1 MTLLPTISNTDED
14 TRDYNLP
21 IYGQRG
27 EYSLSAMVKVPY
39 FMALMD
45 LKRVTNELKTHEQVS
60 PSLDTKYNLVE
71 LFQRTID
78 PDRVQKEIVD
88 GYLKNP
94 NKLKFFNSLT
104 IVLLPKDL
112 SGQIQREFVDYP
124 NNDPRIPYV
133 EGNQT
138 DSYFAQDACKKHV
151 FGGVQFVSTET
162 AALSRLRWDKK
173 RVDAVAVDGQH
184 RLKALKLWMEG
195 KNNELV
201 EVEKATRIP
210 IIFLLLDAA
219 VGFRTAPGSN
229 NSGIKAVA
237 REIFTDLNK
246 NAREVDMA
254 TQIILDDRSVVS
266 CCVRELVTD
275 STCTDDDKLLPLS
288 LLRWQEANNRFD
300 QKYYLNSL
308 VNLHLIVED
317 LLDLEPPTREAMNKG
332 RALAF
337 IEKASKQLGTGPQ
350 RRIEDRGV
358 DLLEFYTKEF
368 LGDDG
373 EPTAPLTGIP
383 PQFLS
388 AAKEGFKVH
397 FSDWILKILREFKP
411 YSDLIAY
418 ARKEKLITGEFA
430 QFRAQ
435 PKEHQVE
442 LQKVLANLH
451 GENWRDLILE
461 QHDSH
466 IEKLKGIGDDLGEQW
481 AFKTVFQKAMM
492 RLGKRLF
499 FDTPADE
506 RERFG
511 TVDDFLKFMSRLHDF
526 DIFRV
531 LAPLPDETYK
541 LWTFIAVNYG
551 SDKIKVSSTTE
562 KRIQALLT
570 LWYYGYLFAAEEKR
584 VLSFDSDG
592 DGFISTGTIL
602 SRFATKGAQ
611 AMWPSVHDHYQE
623 LLGDFQKSSHVISGK
638 AELSELNEAKQKQ
651 VAKLRIKAVFDAGL
665 RPWVSTPVPPIQTDA
680 EPPETDKVV
689 QI

>member
-1 MTLLPTISNTDED
+1 MTPLPPISNTDQD

-27 EYSLSAMVKVPY
+27 EYSLSAIVKVPY

-45 LKRVTNELKTHEQVS
+45 LKRVTSELKTHEEVS
-60 PSLDTKYNLVE
+60 PSLETKYNLVE
-71 LFQRTID
+71 LFQRNID
-78 PDRVQKEIVD
+78 PERVKKEIVD

-104 IVLLPKDL
+104 IVLLPKES
-112 SGQIQREFVDYP
+112 SGQIQREFEDYA

-133 EGNQT
+133 DDNAT
-138 DSYFAQDACKKHV
+138 DAYFAQPECLKTV

-162 AALSRLRWDKK
+162 AALSRLRWDRK

-201 EVEKATRIP
+201 DVEKPTRIP
-210 IIFLLLDAA
+210 IIFLLLDPA
-219 VGFRTAPGSN
+219 VGFKTAAGSN
-229 NSGIKAVA
+229 NSGIKAIA

-254 TQIILDDRSVVS
+254 TQIILDDRSVAS

-275 STCTDDDKLLPLS
+275 STCTDDDTLLPLS

-317 LLDLEPPTREAMNKG
+317 LLDLEPPPAREAMSKS

-337 IEKASKQLGTGPQ
+337 IEKASRQLGKGPD

-358 DLLEFYTKEF
+358 DLKEFYTKEF
-368 LGDDG
+368 LDEDG

-383 PQFLS
+383 PQFLA
-388 AAKEGFKVH
+388 AAKEGFMEH
-397 FSDWILKILREFKP
+397 FSGWMLKILREFKP
-411 YSDLIAY
+411 YADLIAY
-418 ARKEKLITGEFA
+418 ARKENLITGEFA

-435 PKEHQVE
+435 PKDHQQE
-442 LQKVLANLH
+442 LKNTLANRH
-451 GENWRDLILE
+451 GERWFDLVLG
-461 QHDSH
+461 QHDEQ
-466 IEKLKGIGDDLGEQW
+466 IEKIKGVRDERGEQW
-481 AFKTVFQKAMM
+481 AFKTIFQKAMM

-499 FDTPADE
+499 FDAPQEE

-511 TVDDFLKFMSRLHDF
+511 SIEDFLVFMNRLHDC
-526 DIFRV
+526 DVFRV
-531 LAPLPDETYK
+531 TAPLVDENYK
-541 LWTFIAVNYG
+541 LWTFIALNFG
-551 SDKIKVSSTTE
+551 SEKIKVSSTSE
-562 KRIQALLT
+562 KRILALLT
-570 LWYYGYLFAAEEKR
+570 LWYYGYRFAIAEKR
-584 VLSFDSDG
+584 TLSFTNEDE
-592 DGFISTGTIL
+592 GFITTGEIL
-602 SRFATKGAQ
+602 SRFGTKGSQ
-611 AMWPSVHDHYQE
+611 TMWPAVNDHYQE
-623 LLGDFQKSSHVISGK
+623 IFGDFKKSSHVISGK
-638 AELSELNEAKQKQ
+638 SELAELSDQKQKQ
-651 VAKLRIKAVFDAGL
+651 VAKQRLKAVFDAGL
-665 RPWVSTPVPPIQTDA
+665 RPWIDGMPTPPKEEDDSAPLL
-680 EPPETDKVV
+680 
-689 QI
+689 